1 MKKTNKRLASKN
13 NFQIKGINALKKQ
26 LSRCTLIAG
35 KIHLAKRILEL
46 GGSHDDLLEAE
57 IKAVQKTV
65 GEQRKSTY
73 ELLLKLYK
81 NIAYDDRKELLLNI
95 LRKGYNQ
102 FFNNNYSKVLTFF
115 HAPSDMCRLFYLLN
129 CNTYPYQYFKLVKI
143 VVGRLSFID
152 FAFLIS
158 LIDYKNCECHNYS
171 YYDFFNEAKIDN
183 FWDYKNKNCK
193 NRH

>member
-1 MKKTNKRLASKN
+1 MNKKSLRLESKKNKKYLN
-13 NFQIKGINALKKQ
+13 INGLKKS
-26 LSRCTLIAG
+26 LSRCTNIVG
-35 KIHLAKRILEL
+35 KIHYANQIIKL
-46 GGSHDDLLEAE
+46 GGTEEDILEAE
-57 IKAVQKTV
+57 FMRVHKLVDK
-65 GEQRKSTY
+65 QREDTY
-73 ELLLKLYK
+73 KLLLKLYK
-81 NIAYDDRKELLLNI
+81 NIAYDDRKELSLNI

-143 VVGRLSFID
+143 VVGRLSIID

-171 YYDFFNEAKIDN
+171 YYDFVN
-183 FWDYKNKNCK
+183 
-193 NRH
+193 